1 MCSFTA
7 CWCPILFSISF
18 LTINWW
24 LGTTNIS
31 SKETFFIFNYK
42 YAMHFT
48 WQNGMVTFFLAVVA
62 VTSWIMAFNGMQ
74 QHCMVQFIN
83 FNRLTISLL
92 TIVTIWA
99 GDREEWPLVSVPPS
113 LSLWGY
119 DTTGCW
125 HSYTGSSQLLSIT
138 ERSHRLSLSPAH
150 PPLTCFLLRQCHN
163 LCLLVYQYIST
174 KQASLTK
181 TVIFLES
188 NFKSRT

>member
-99 GDREEWPLVSVPPS
+99 GDREEWPLVSRPPS
-113 LSLWGY
+113 LSEVMTQLGA
-119 DTTGCW
+119 DTPTQDPPNFWAPQTGP
-125 HSYTGSSQLLSIT
+125 I
-138 ERSHRLSLSPAH
+138 
-150 PPLTCFLLRQCHN
+150 
-163 LCLLVYQYIST
+163 
-174 KQASLTK
+174 ASLYLLP
-181 TVIFLES
+181 ILL
-188 NFKSRT
+188 